1 MVGIVRVALERP
13 YTFVVAAVLV
23 LILGVM
29 SAIRTPKD
37 IFPDIGIPVISV
49 IWNYSGLPPDDMS
62 GRIVY
67 PYERALTTTVNDIEH
82 IESQSVTGY
91 GILKIYFQPH
101 VNIAAAE
108 AQVTAISQTMLKQL
122 PPGVTPP
129 QLVVFNASSVP
140 ILQLA
145 LSSRTAS
152 QMELNDL
159 ASNFVRPPLTNVAG
173 AALPGPYGGMV
184 RQVQI
189 DLDQRALR
197 SYNLSAQDVVNAL
210 SVQNLI
216 TPAGTEKIGTY
227 EYTIN
232 LNGSPQKVLDFNNL
246 PIKAVNGAMVYVRDV
261 AFAHDGS
268 PPQTNVVQL
277 DGRKGVLMTV
287 LKAGSASTLDII
299 DGIKELLPRIRE
311 TLPAGVELKIVND
324 QSGFVKDSVFSV
336 IREGVIAAG
345 LTGLMILLFL
355 GSWRSTLII
364 SVSIPLSI
372 LAALP
377 VLAALGE
384 TINVMTL
391 GGFALAVGMLVDE
404 ATVTIENI
412 NWHLEHGKP
421 IKTAILDG
429 ANQIVVAATLSLLCI
444 CIAFVPMF
452 GLGGVAGYLFRPL
465 AEAVVF
471 AMVASY
477 LWSRTL
483 VPTMAYYLLRNQ
495 THHGHGADGPASGP
509 VKKLNPAQRFQ
520 QAFERGFERLRTAYV
535 GLLRLALAHHRM
547 AVAIFLVVP
556 LLSFLL
562 YPYLGRNFFP
572 EVEGNA
578 LKLHVRAHPGTR
590 IEEVTRLINEVE
602 AEIRTVIPP
611 DDILSTVD
619 NIGLPLS
626 GTNLSYGNSGTI
638 GVIDADILISLQG
651 EGSGEDSVP
660 TAQYVK
666 TLREVLPRKF
676 PGATFAFLPAD
687 MVSQILNFGSPAPID
702 VQISGPDMVENRR
715 LAADLLA
722 RINHV
727 PGIADARLQQAFQ
740 GPALNVEFNR
750 VLAGTVGFTEH
761 DAASSIQNTLAGSS
775 QTTPSFWLN
784 PANGVTYPI
793 SVQTPQYRIDTLD
806 KLRTMPVTATGQS
819 PQILGGLATMT
830 PGPESAVVTHY
841 NIRPAID
848 IFATTQGRD
857 LGGVT
862 ADIQKIIDESRS
874 EWGKGVRVVV
884 RGQVATMESAY
895 RELFFG
901 LAFAIV
907 LIYLLI
913 VVNFQSWLDPFIV
926 VMSLPMALAGIVWM
940 LFVTETTLSVPA
952 LTGAIMCMGV
962 ATANSILVI
971 SFARERLAAGVDSVT
986 AAIES
991 GATRLRPVM
1000 MTALAMIIGMVPMAM
1015 ESGQNAPLGRAVIG
1029 GLLFATSATLFFV
1042 PTLFSIFHRRD
1053 KVDVPVAEA
1062 QLSLSSHA

>member
-1 MVGIVRVALERP
+1 
-13 YTFVVAAVLV
+13 
-23 LILGVM
+23 
-29 SAIRTPKD
+29 
-37 IFPDIGIPVISV
+37 
-49 IWNYSGLPPDDMS
+49 
-62 GRIVY
+62 
-67 PYERALTTTVNDIEH
+67 
-82 IESQSVTGY
+82 VTS
-91 GILKIYFQPH
+91 P
-101 VNIAAAE
+101 
-108 AQVTAISQTMLKQL
+108 
-122 PPGVTPP
+122 
-129 QLVVFNASSVP
+129 
-140 ILQLA
+140 
-145 LSSRTAS
+145 SR
-152 QMELNDL
+152 
-159 ASNFVRPPLTNVAG
+159 
-173 AALPGPYGGMV
+173 
-184 RQVQI
+184 
-189 DLDQRALR
+189 
-197 SYNLSAQDVVNAL
+197 
-210 SVQNLI
+210 
-216 TPAGTEKIGTY
+216 
-227 EYTIN
+227 
-232 LNGSPQKVLDFNNL
+232 
-246 PIKAVNGAMVYVRDV
+246 
-261 AFAHDGS
+261 DGS

-287 LKAGSASTLDII
+287 LKAGSSSTLDII

-345 LTGLMILLFL
+345 LTGLMFLLFL

-412 NWHLEHGKP
+412 NWHLEHGKA

-495 THHGHGADGPASGP
+495 AHHGHGADGHASGP

-535 GLLRLALAHHRM
+535 GLLRLGLAHHRV

-572 EVEGNA
+572 DVEGNA

-611 DDILSTVD
+611 DEILSTVD

-651 EGSGEDSVP
+651 EASGEDSLP
-660 TAQYVK
+660 TAEYVK

-715 LAADLLA
+715 LAADLW
-722 RINHV
+722 
-727 PGIADARLQQAFQ
+727 PGSIIC
-740 GPALNVEFNR
+740 PALPMP
-750 VLAGTVGFTEH
+750 
-761 DAASSIQNTLAGSS
+761 ASSRRS
-775 QTTPSFWLN
+775 
-784 PANGVTYPI
+784 
-793 SVQTPQYRIDTLD
+793 R
-806 KLRTMPVTATGQS
+806 
-819 PQILGGLATMT
+819 
-830 PGPESAVVTHY
+830 
-841 NIRPAID
+841 
-848 IFATTQGRD
+848 GR
-857 LGGVT
+857 
-862 ADIQKIIDESRS
+862 
-874 EWGKGVRVVV
+874 
-884 RGQVATMESAY
+884 
-895 RELFFG
+895 
-901 LAFAIV
+901 
-907 LIYLLI
+907 
-913 VVNFQSWLDPFIV
+913 
-926 VMSLPMALAGIVWM
+926 
-940 LFVTETTLSVPA
+940 
-952 LTGAIMCMGV
+952 
-962 ATANSILVI
+962 
-971 SFARERLAAGVDSVT
+971 
-986 AAIES
+986 
-991 GATRLRPVM
+991 
-1000 MTALAMIIGMVPMAM
+1000 
-1015 ESGQNAPLGRAVIG
+1015 
-1029 GLLFATSATLFFV
+1029 
-1042 PTLFSIFHRRD
+1042 H
-1053 KVDVPVAEA
+1053 
-1062 QLSLSSHA
+1062 

>member
-1 MVGIVRVALERP
+1 VVGIVRVALERP
-13 YTFVVAAVLV
+13 YTFVVAA
-23 LILGVM
+23 ILTLLLGTM
-29 SAIRTPKD
+29 AAIRTPKD

-49 IWNYSGLPPDDMS
+49 VWNYSGLPPDDMS
-62 GRIVY
+62 SRIVY
-67 PYERALTTTVNDIEH
+67 VFERGLTTTVNDIEH
-82 IESQSVTGY
+82 IESQSVPGY
-91 GILKIYFQPH
+91 GIVKIYFQPR

-108 AQVTAISQTMLKQL
+108 AQVTAISQTQLKQL

-129 QLVVFNASSVP
+129 LLVIFNASSVP

-145 LSSRTAS
+145 LSSPTAS
-152 QMELNDL
+152 QTELNDL

-173 AALPGPYGGMV
+173 AALPGPYGGTV

-189 DLDQRALR
+189 DLDQRALH
-197 SYNLSAQDVVNAL
+197 SYGLSAQDVVNAL

-216 TPAGTEKIGTY
+216 TPAGTQKIGTY

-232 LNGSPQKVLDFNNL
+232 LNGSPQKVAEFNDL
-246 PIKAVNGAMVYVRDV
+246 PIKVVNGAMIYVRDV

-277 DGRKGVLMTV
+277 DGKKGVLMTV

-299 DGIKELLPRIRE
+299 AGIKELLPRIQE
-311 TLPAGVELKIVND
+311 TLPPGVELKIVND
-324 QSGFVKDSVFSV
+324 QSGFVKASVFSV
-336 IREGVIAAG
+336 IREGVIAAA

-364 SVSIPLSI
+364 SISIPLSI

-377 VLAALGE
+377 VLSALGE

-412 NWHLEHGKP
+412 NWHLEQGKE

-429 ANQIVVAATLSLLCI
+429 AAQIVVAATLSLLCI

-471 AMVASY
+471 AMIASY

-495 THHGHGADGPASGP
+495 THHGSGEDP
-509 VKKLNPAQRFQ
+509 HAPRNLNFGQRFQ
-520 QAFERGFERLRTAYV
+520 RGFERAFERFRVSYIA
-535 GLLRLALAHHRM
+535 LLRLALEHRRV
-547 AVAIFLVVP
+547 AVSLFLLMPVA
-556 LLSFLL
+556 SFLL
-562 YPYLGRNFFP
+562 VPYLGENFFP
-572 EVEGNA
+572 DLEGNA
-578 LKLHVRAHPGTR
+578 IKLHVRAHPGTR
-590 IEEVTRLINEVE
+590 IEEVTRLVNEVE
-602 AEIRTVIPP
+602 DAIRTVIPP
-611 DDILSTVD
+611 REIASTVD
-619 NIGLPLS
+619 NIGLPTS
-626 GTNLSYGNSGTI
+626 GINMSYNNSGTI
-638 GVIDADILISLQG
+638 GIIDVDILIAL
-651 EGSGEDSVP
+651 EGDDLP
-660 TAQYVK
+660 TADYIK

-676 PGATFAFLPAD
+676 PAATFAFLPAD
-687 MVSQILNFGSPAPID
+687 MVSQILNFGAPAPID
-702 VQISGPDMVENRR
+702 VQITGPNMVENRS
-715 LAADLLA
+715 LAAELLA
-722 RINHV
+722 KINHV
-727 PGIADARLQQAFQ
+727 PGIADARIQQAFQ
-740 GPALNVEFNR
+740 APALNVEFNR
-750 VLAGTVGFTEH
+750 VMAGTVGLTEH
-761 DAASSIQNTLAGSS
+761 DAATTMQNSLAGSS
-775 QTTPSFWLN
+775 QTTPTYWLN
-784 PANGVTYPI
+784 PANGVSYAV

-806 KLRTMPVTATGQS
+806 GLKTMPVTTPGRPNQL
-819 PQILGGLATMT
+819 LGGLATIR

-848 IFATTQGRD
+848 IYATTQGRD

-862 ADIQKIIDESRS
+862 TDVQKILDESRPG
-874 EWGKGVRVVV
+874 WGKGVRVVV

-895 RELFFG
+895 SELFFG
-901 LAFAIV
+901 LAFAVV

-913 VVNFQSWLDPFIV
+913 VVNFQSWLDPFIII
-926 VMSLPMALAGIVWM
+926 MALPNALAGIVWM
-940 LFVTETTLSVPA
+940 LFVTGTTLSVPA

-971 SFARERLAAGVDSVT
+971 SFARERLAAGVDSMT
-986 AAIES
+986 AAVEA
-991 GATRLRPVM
+991 GGTRLRPVL
-1000 MTALAMIIGMVPMAM
+1000 MTALAMIIGMVPMAL

-1029 GLLFATSATLFFV
+1029 GLVFATGATLFFV

-1053 KVDVPVAEA
+1053 TLDVPTA
-1062 QLSLSSHA
+1062 QAQIVLPARAYSE